1 MPKDGKF
8 GGFSKEKRGFCQM
21 VASAGWKT
29 GWVEV
34 EGGQNVVRA
43 LGWWQSVLGISNTA
57 ASTQIPTAAL
67 ETRSCPITMDTTS
80 LPKETCSWSATLRA
94 SRESLL
100 RRGAVLRAIAQGRV
114 WGWIIEDETTP
125 TNSPPPVLLNGDTQ
139 APQRRRCQNQTRPIV
154 VGDVVTSPLL
164 GSPTPSGL
172 FLTSVG

>member
-1 MPKDGKF
+1 MPKHGKF

-67 ETRSCPITMDTTS
+67 ETRSCPITMDTTF
-80 LPKETCSWSATLRA
+80 
-94 SRESLL
+94 
-100 RRGAVLRAIAQGRV
+100 
-114 WGWIIEDETTP
+114 P
-125 TNSPPPVLLNGDTQ
+125 TKGNLQLERNPTSQ
-139 APQRRRCQNQTRPIV
+139 QRIPAEERRCATDHCAGQ
-154 VGDVVTSPLL
+154 GL
-164 GSPTPSGL
+164 GMDY
-172 FLTSVG
+172 